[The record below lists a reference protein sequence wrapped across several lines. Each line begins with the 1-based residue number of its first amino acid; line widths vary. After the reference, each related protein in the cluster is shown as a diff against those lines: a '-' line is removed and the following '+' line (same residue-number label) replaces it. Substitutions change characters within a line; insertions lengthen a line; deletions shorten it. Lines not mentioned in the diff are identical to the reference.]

1 MAAPKTK
8 SALVTSYKILVTA
21 EGSKQAQIGQATTF
35 NTSERR
41 EISENFVIGAAV
53 PDEPDELIPNPAR
66 GKSITMDLIVYYAM
80 PALKIFG
87 RDAQK
92 VVASII
98 DQNTPVN
105 LQEQITN
112 PNTDEVKTIEYVDC
126 YMQDKS
132 EEKNIGRSDIR
143 VMART
148 TFIYRAKTETNW
160 V

>member
-87 RDAQK
+87 RNAQT

-105 LQEQITN
+105 LQEQITD
-112 PNTDEVKTIEYVDC
+112 PNTLKVKTIEYVDC
-126 YMQDKS
+126 FMQDKS

-148 TFIYRAKTETNW
+148 TFIYRAKTETDW